1 MVTEM
6 INDETLRD
14 RIKSVARELF
24 RTKGFEETSVV
35 DVLERLQISEQL
47 FYSTF
52 SSMDDLLEAVWSES

>member
-1 MVTEM
+1 M